1 MRGCVFSCFS
11 HAWLFATL
19 WTVARHSSLS
29 IRFFRQEYCSG
40 LPCPPPGGLPDPE
53 MESASPRSS
62 ALAGGTFTTRAIIY
76 TEPNKLWYATDEMWS
91 GITNGQMKTLECP
104 LMSMKRVNGM
114 EAINKC
120 ITWREIVL
128 QTLISMSTTA
138 PVSIQL
144 HTGLLSLLHD
154 SFNSF
159 RFGSH

>member
-1 MRGCVFSCFS
+1 MCVFSCFS

-19 WTVARHSSLS
+19 WTVAHHSSLS

-53 MESASPRSS
+53 MEPASLRSS

-120 ITWREIVL
+120 IIWREIVL
-128 QTLISMSTTA
+128 QTFNFNENHRPCQHPATYWLTF
-138 PVSIQL
+138 
-144 HTGLLSLLHD
+144 SLAW
-154 SFNSF
+154 
-159 RFGSH
+159 